1 MTFALS
7 TAEAGY
13 TEGKDLLSWF
23 QIGCLLCGF
32 LRLLLLSGCFILDDI
47 LGRGLATNGNWRHW
61 ANISPCV
68 PYKWSPSNEKS
79 SGNGT
84 QEGLFLKHPVNKF
97 LCHNKA
103 LALAPNSRSVIW
115 PSLLNPLSA
124 AHAFKMSSTTP
135 SLPPSFPGA
144 DSY

>member
-23 QIGCLLCGF
+23 QNGCLLCGF
-32 LRLLLLSGCFILDDI
+32 LQLLLFSGCFILDDL

-68 PYKWSPSNEKS
+68 PYKWSLSNEKS

-84 QEGLFLKHPVNKF
+84 QESILPINFSVTTKAQAL
-97 LCHNKA
+97 A

-135 SLPPSFPGA
+135 SSPPSFPGA